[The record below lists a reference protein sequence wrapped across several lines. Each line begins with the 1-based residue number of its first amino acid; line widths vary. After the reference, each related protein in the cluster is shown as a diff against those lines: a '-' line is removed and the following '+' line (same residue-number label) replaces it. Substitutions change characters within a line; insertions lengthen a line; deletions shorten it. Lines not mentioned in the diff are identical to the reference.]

1 MRFESQFTVAQ
12 PVERVWTGL
21 LDIPR
26 VASCLPGAR
35 LEAANGDGTHQG
47 TIAMKLGPMT
57 VSYSGTA
64 RLADVDEDAR
74 IASVE
79 IKARERGGGG
89 TAAATIR
96 NRVDEVGPS
105 TSRVTAETDLRLT
118 GRVAQMGGGMV
129 QEVASRLL
137 DEFARRFERAL
148 SEEPAPSRAPAAH
161 EPVAAPPPEPHLED
175 ADQAFELGGV
185 LLPVLARRG
194 PLVLGGLAVLALLAG
209 VVGRRR
215 PSFRLTA
222 RYAGVTVTLERR

>member
-1 MRFESQFTVAQ
+1 MKFESQFTVAQ
-12 PVERVWTGL
+12 PVERVWMGL

-26 VASCLPGAR
+26 VASCLPGAT
-35 LEAANGDGTHQG
+35 LEAANGDGTHRG
-47 TIAMKLGPMT
+47 TIAMKLGPMK

-64 RLADVDEDAR
+64 RLADVDEDVR
-74 IASVE
+74 VASID

-129 QEVASRLL
+129 QEVASGLL

-148 SEEPAPSRAPAAH
+148 SDEAPAVASAAH
-161 EPVAAPPPEPHLED
+161 EPPAEPPPAPPMDD
-175 ADQAFELGGV
+175 ADEAFELGGV
-185 LLPVLARRG
+185 LLPFLARRG
-194 PLVLGGLAVLALLAG
+194 PVVLGGLAVLALLTG
-209 VVGRRR
+209 LLGRRR
-215 PSFRLTA
+215 RSFRLTVEH
-222 RYAGVTVTLERR
+222 AGVTVKLERRR